1 MSLEAR
7 EKDTKVT
14 MFSFFFFKE
23 NVHTIKS
30 TEVVSLNLC
39 VGVDG
44 DVTNRT
50 LFWKKNEKFG

>member
-1 MSLEAR
+1 MEAR
-7 EKDTKVT
+7 EKDTKIT
-14 MFSFFFFKE
+14 MFSFFFKE

-39 VGVDG
+39 IGVDG